1 SREVTARR
9 HGRDAVVAMQ
19 RAMFATLDEI
29 ERVLV
34 REEIDCDWARGGTV
48 LVATIPAHLRRL
60 RAELKEDRAWGFS
73 EDHYRELP
81 APEQAALA
89 GLQQSLAALSA
100 PHGAPIHPAKRDPGL
115 ARAVER
121 RGARLHEHTPVTA
134 IEPGRLVTTRGT
146 VRADFVVR
154 ATE

>member
-1 SREVTARR
+1 
-9 HGRDAVVAMQ
+9 
-19 RAMFATLDEI
+19 
-29 ERVLV
+29 
-34 REEIDCDWARGGTV
+34 DWARGGTV

-81 APEQAALA
+81 APESAALIGCEPNLGA
-89 GLQQSLAALSA
+89 LFTPHCAA
-100 PHGAPIHPAKRDPGL
+100 IHPAKLVHGL

-121 RGARLHEHTPVTA
+121 RGARLYERTGVTA

-146 VRADFVVR
+146 V
-154 ATE
+154 